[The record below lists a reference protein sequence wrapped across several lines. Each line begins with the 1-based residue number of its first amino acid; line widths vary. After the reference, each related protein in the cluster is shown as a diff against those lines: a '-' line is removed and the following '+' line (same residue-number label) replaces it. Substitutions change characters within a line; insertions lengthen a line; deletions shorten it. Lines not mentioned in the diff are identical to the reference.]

1 MTTATTKKSK
11 MDRGEIL
18 EQRRLRNIESAKRSR
33 DRMKNEPQWMEL
45 QMNEN
50 KDRIKLLERTV
61 ETLTNELT
69 GMDRRKSVK
78 KRGADDRPAWFG
90 EPF

>member
-1 MTTATTKKSK
+1 MPATTTKKSK
-11 MDRGEIL
+11 VDRGEIL

-69 GMDRRKSVK
+69 GMDRRKLGK
-78 KRGADDRPAWFG
+78 KRGGDDRPAWFG